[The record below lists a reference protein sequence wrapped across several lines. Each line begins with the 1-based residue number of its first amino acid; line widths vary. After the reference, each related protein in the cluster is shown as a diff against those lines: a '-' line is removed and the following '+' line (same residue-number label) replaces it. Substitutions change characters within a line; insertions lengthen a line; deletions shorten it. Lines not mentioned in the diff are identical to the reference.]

1 MPIPDYQSIMLPL
14 LKQISDGQVHKF
26 SEVKENLAREFK
38 LTPQERRELL
48 PSGRQ
53 TIFDNRV
60 GWARTYLK
68 KANLLHYPQ
77 RGELKINERGQ
88 RVLKEKPDKINIK
101 YLKQFGEFV
110 DFITPSKSKEK
121 SKTDESDTRQTPEE
135 VLENTYAKINN
146 ELSYELLNTI
156 KQVSPT
162 KFEELV
168 IDLLLE
174 MGYGGS
180 RKEAGEVTGKSGDGG
195 IDGIIKEDRLG
206 LDKVYIQAKRWDKDV
221 PVKEVRDF
229 VGAISGEKARKGIFI
244 TTSGFP
250 KSAFD
255 YIGKVDRTIIL
266 IDGTRL
272 AELLIEYNIGVA
284 PRKSIILKEIDS
296 DYFEE

>member
-14 LKQISDGQVHKF
+14 LKQVSDGKVHKT
-26 SEVKENLAREFK
+26 SDVKEKLAKEFR
-38 LTPQERRELL
+38 LTPEERRQLL
-48 PSGRQ
+48 PSGTQ
-53 TIFDNRV
+53 AIFDNRV
-60 GWARTYLK
+60 NWAKTYLK

-77 RGELKINERGQ
+77 RGELLINERGQ
-88 RVLKEKPDKINIK
+88 KVLKENPGKINVR
-101 YLKQFGEFV
+101 YLKQFKEFV
-110 DFITPSKSKEK
+110 DFITPNKEK
-121 SKTDESDTRQTPEE
+121 EEKQAAESDSEQTPEE
-135 VLENTYAKINN
+135 ILENTYSKINT
-146 ELSYELLNTI
+146 ELTSELLNTI

-168 IDLLLE
+168 IDLLLA

-206 LDKVYIQAKRWDKDV
+206 LDKVYVQAKRWDNDV
-221 PVKEVRDF
+221 PTKEVRDF

-244 TTSGFP
+244 STSGFP
-250 KSAFD
+250 KSAYEFV
-255 YIGKVDRTIIL
+255 GKVDRTVIL
-266 IDGTRL
+266 IDGPRL
-272 AELLIEYNIGVA
+272 AELLIEYDIGVA

>member
-14 LKQISDGQVHKF
+14 LKQVSDGQAHKT
-26 SEVKENLAREFK
+26 SEVKEKLAKEFK
-38 LTPQERRELL
+38 LSAEERRQLL

-53 TIFDNRV
+53 AIFDNRV
-60 GWARTYLK
+60 NWAKTYLK

-77 RGELKINERGQ
+77 RGELQINERGL
-88 RVLKEKPDKINIK
+88 RVLKENPKKINVR
-101 YLKQFGEFV
+101 YLKQFKDFV
-110 DFITPSKSKEK
+110 DFISPNKDKEDRQ
-121 SKTDESDTRQTPEE
+121 TVESGLEQTPEE
-135 VLENTYAKINN
+135 ILENAYSKINT
-146 ELSYELLNTI
+146 ELTSELLNTI

-168 IDLLLE
+168 IDLLLA

-180 RKEAGEVTGKSGDGG
+180 RKEAGQVTGKTGDGG

-244 TTSGFP
+244 STSGFP
-250 KSAFD
+250 KSAYEFV
-255 YIGKVDRTIIL
+255 GKVDRTVIL
-266 IDGTRL
+266 IDGPRL
-272 AELLIEYNIGVA
+272 AELLIEYDIGVA
-284 PRKSIILKEIDS
+284 PRKNIVLKEIDS
-296 DYFEE
+296 DYFEV